1 MGAGGREETGQQ
13 ELKPE
18 SRFNSEEGR
27 YIVTL
32 IHFPPILPLSRYNQR
47 AGQGARV
54 MQSWQSAAHGTK
66 QGREELKSN

>member
-1 MGAGGREETGQQ
+1 VGAGGREETWQQ

-27 YIVTL
+27 CIMTL
-32 IHFPPILPLSRYNQR
+32 IHFPPILPLSKYNQR

-54 MQSWQSAAHGTK
+54 VQSVAISLSWHKAGQRRT
-66 QGREELKSN
+66 QGQ